1 MTMAIP
7 EEIHKI
13 MKKHREIKWTEVGRQ
28 AITRKA
34 KEVEMIEKDPL
45 RAYAMKHALEDWD
58 AADELFEY

>member
-34 KEVEMIEKDPL
+34 KEVEMMKKDPL
-45 RAYAMKHALEDWD
+45 RYYSMKRLAESGED
-58 AADELFEY
+58 AEKLFKF